1 MESIVYLKAQLK
13 IFTCF
18 TNSFLPAPPLGFSAL
33 IFPLLPIFLG
43 SNHVLCLP
51 LNYVLLI
58 FSLGCRHC
66 LRGGMHEATQARGDT
81 QGRMVS
87 FMTSLRQGIRTDRG
101 RKSGHQ
107 TQTGGRGGETGQHS
121 FLLEVMPQLPL
132 HCSPRWSS
140 YSQWLRG
147 GESHSHNRDFSERTC
162 KCNIY

>member
-1 MESIVYLKAQLK
+1 MESIGYLKAQLK
-13 IFTCF
+13 IFTSF

-33 IFPLLPIFLG
+33 IFPLLCIFLG

-107 TQTGGRGGETGQHS
+107 TQTGGGGDRAAQFSVRSDATTAPPLFTQVE
-121 FLLEVMPQLPL
+121 FLFPMA
-132 HCSPRWSS
+132 
-140 YSQWLRG
+140 
-147 GESHSHNRDFSERTC
+147 
-162 KCNIY
+162 